1 MLNFHF
7 GRRQPTIKQWA
18 AYSAGTAVAVS
29 LIIWAGNSILS
40 SRHGVLFKDTVCSVG
55 KVLPGG
61 DLSRL
66 FRSLCRAVKDGTITP
81 EEAKTALGRA
91 QQATGRFSEYFDN
104 DPENTDL
111 RAKDE
116 VDFAIEGWKR
126 LSPSPKINQS
136 LRRDFPSLTTAQL
149 CVLSQA
155 ERYTDGD
162 SIGIRYAGMSVC
174 EEEE

>member
-7 GRRQPTIKQWA
+7 GRRRPTIKQWA
-18 AYSAGTAVAVS
+18 VYSVGTAAAVS
-29 LIIWAGNSILS
+29 LIVSVGNSILS
-40 SRHGVLFKDTVCSVG
+40 SRHGVLFKDTVCAIG
-55 KVLPGG
+55 KALPDG

-66 FRSLCRAVKDGTITP
+66 FRSLCRAVKDGVITP

-91 QQATGRFSEYFDN
+91 QQATGKFDVYFDN
-104 DPENTDL
+104 DRENTDL

-116 VDFAIEGWKR
+116 VDFAIEEWKR
-126 LSPSPKINQS
+126 LNPSPKINPAM
-136 LRRDFPSLTTAQL
+136 RRDFPSLTTAQL

-162 SIGIRYAGMSVC
+162 SIGIRYVGMEVC